1 MKEIYFAGGC
11 FWGVQKLFSPLPGV
25 IKTVVGYANGRD
37 DIDPTYQRVCQ
48 GDTQYKECVY
58 VQYDPQIISLEK
70 LVEIFFYVVDP
81 TVKNQQG
88 HDIGTQY
95 QTGIYYTNAEDETII
110 KTYVESIQSKYSVF
124 ETEILPFSNFV
135 AAEDYHQDYLIKNPT
150 GYCHISPV
158 TYEEVKKLL

>member
-25 IKTVVGYANGRD
+25 LKTKVGYVNGRK
-37 DIDPTYQRVCQ
+37 DIEPTYVRVCK
-48 GDTQYKECVY
+48 GDTGYKECVY
-58 VQYDPQIISLEK
+58 VQYDPEKISLQK
-70 LVEIFFYVVDP
+70 LLDVYFYVIDP

-88 HDIGTQY
+88 NDVGSQY
-95 QTGIYYTNAEDETII
+95 QTGIYYFEEDQQEIEN
-110 KTYVESIQSKYSVF
+110 YVASIQNKYPKF

-135 AAEDYHQDYLIKNPT
+135 DAEDYHQDYLLKNPT

-158 TYEEVKKLL
+158 TYEEVKKLI